1 VIILKTRVAVLGGG
15 SWGTALSVLLSKN
28 GVDTGIWVRS
38 DEQFNT
44 MYNKRENPKYLPGVR
59 LPEQLVISTDMDEI
73 LDDSNIV
80 VLAVPTHSVR
90 ELLVQLQDKINKNR
104 IIVNVAKGIENNSKK
119 RISEIVKEYFPD
131 NDFVALSG
139 PSHAEEVAFDIPTT
153 VVSAS
158 RNKKVA
164 EYIQDVFSCSTFRVY
179 TNPDV
184 VGVELG
190 GALKNIIALGAGI
203 SDGLGYGDNTKAA
216 LMTRGIYEMSKLG
229 VALGADPDTFSG
241 LSGIGDLIVTCTSM
255 HSRNRRA
262 GILIGQGLSME
273 KAAEEIGMVVEGIKT
288 TKSTFELAG
297 DIGVEMP
304 ITKELYNVLYKGA
317 DVRESVGKLMGRS
330 MKHEME
336 IVAKN
341 KKTSW

>member
-1 VIILKTRVAVLGGG
+1 
-15 SWGTALSVLLSKN
+15 
-28 GVDTGIWVRS
+28 
-38 DEQFNT
+38 
-44 MYNKRENPKYLPGVR
+44 
-59 LPEQLVISTDMDEI
+59 
-73 LDDSNIV
+73 
-80 VLAVPTHSVR
+80 
-90 ELLVQLQDKINKNR
+90 LQDKINKNR

-131 NDFVALSG
+131 NDFVVLSG
-139 PSHAEEVAFDIPTT
+139 PSHAEEVALDIPTT

-158 RNKKVA
+158 RNKEVA

>member
-1 VIILKTRVAVLGGG
+1 
-15 SWGTALSVLLSKN
+15 
-28 GVDTGIWVRS
+28 
-38 DEQFNT
+38 

>member
-28 GVDTGIWVRS
+28 CVDTGIWVRS